1 MLALSRTI
9 EIDLLQQ
16 LGKTDLP
23 APIQPVNHI
32 LL

>member
-16 LGKTDLP
+16 LGESALP
-23 APIQPVNHI
+23 APVQPVNHV